1 MLYKAVYPT
10 AEFEIIFLL
19 LICINSKGNLDISTV
34 EYTIL
39 DEVDQM
45 LDMGFAPAVEEI
57 FSNCYTSGTLKFY
70 CFNFFL
76 DEFEKC

>member
-19 LICINSKGNLDISTV
+19 LINSKGNLDISTV

-70 CFNFFL
+70 YFNLFG
-76 DEFEKC
+76 